1 MTLSSSSSSTNT
13 PLERLSAED
22 RRTLTTA
29 IEKANEEFYDD
40 QLGVDVRTRSLESF
54 MRRITK
60 RAIKNGDSEKVLKDW
75 AKDFLQLFWGAG
87 RSDYLFDRFEDSLEE
102 MSEAVKMGRR
112 VRSSHFSLPPS
123 AFLRIAE
130 CCNDQLTPRDQ
141 LKGSRRLQL
150 SFKPHVKVNGA
161 DCSVTHLS
169 LLFLAT
175 TMTQQFVSRAVQT
188 SGHNVSNIRSI

>member
-1 MTLSSSSSSTNT
+1 MTLSSSSSSTTT

-22 RRTLTTA
+22 RNTLTTA

-60 RAIKNGDSEKVLKDW
+60 RAIKNGDSEKVLEDW
-75 AKDFLQLFWGAG
+75 ASNFLQLFWEGG

-112 VRSSHFSLPPS
+112 VRSSHFSFTS
-123 AFLRIAE
+123 AFLPISE
-130 CCNDQLTPRDQ
+130 YYHNQMTPRDQ
-141 LKGSRRLQL
+141 LKGNRRLQL
-150 SFKPHVKVNGA
+150 SFKPHIKVNGV

-175 TMTQQFVSRAVQT
+175 TLT
-188 SGHNVSNIRSI
+188 

>member
-1 MTLSSSSSSTNT
+1 MTLSSSSSSTTT

-22 RRTLTTA
+22 RKTLTTA

-112 VRSSHFSLPPS
+112 VRSSHFSFTS
-123 AFLRIAE
+123 AFLPISE
-130 CCNDQLTPRDQ
+130 CCSDQMTPRDQ
-141 LKGSRRLQL
+141 LKGSRRLRL
-150 SFKPHVKVNGA
+150 SFKPKVKVEGV

-169 LLFLAT
+169 PLLFFAT
-175 TMTQQFVSRAVQT
+175 TMT
-188 SGHNVSNIRSI
+188 

>member
-22 RRTLTTA
+22 RKTLTTA

-40 QLGVDVRTRSLESF
+40 QLGVDMRTRSLESF

-60 RAIKNGDSEKVLKDW
+60 RAIKNGDSEKVLENW
-75 AKDFLQLFWGAG
+75 TSNFLQLFWEAG

-102 MSEAVKMGRR
+102 MSEAVQMGRR
-112 VRSSHFSLPPS
+112 VRSSHSSFTSALLPIS
-123 AFLRIAE
+123 E
-130 CCNDQLTPRDQ
+130 HYHDQMTPRDQ
-141 LKGSRRLQL
+141 LKGNRRLQL
-150 SFKPHVKVNGA
+150 SFKPHIKVNGV

-175 TMTQQFVSRAVQT
+175 TLT
-188 SGHNVSNIRSI
+188 